1 MGPLVTSEP
10 DPVLERRARIR
21 RFVSIAQRV
30 GYASMG
36 LAVIVFAI
44 GAALGF
50 PDWTVV
56 VTVTGLA
63 VSIAVLPVPIVL
75 SYGIRAAEREDRGRP
90 SPPGHS
96 P

>member
-1 MGPLVTSEP
+1 VTGDN

-21 RFVSIAQRV
+21 RLVSIGQRV
-30 GYASMG
+30 GYGAMA
-36 LAVIVFAI
+36 LAVLAFAI
-44 GAALGF
+44 GAVLGF

-56 VTVTGLA
+56 VTVAGLA

-90 SPPGHS
+90 NRRRHGSS
-96 P
+96 

>member
-1 MGPLVTSEP
+1 VTSEA

-50 PDWTVV
+50 PDWTMV

-90 SPPGHS
+90 SPPGHR